1 MFFKENRFA
10 CYMLTITLITEALW
24 FFLVWVLSFRTPFA
38 GFACTLL
45 LPLAALPSLCIPP
58 EKRSLCTAGD
68 LKLLNDLGRGAFF
81 ATAAFTVM
89 MMVGLWKYMSKT
101 FVENAL
107 FYLLIGQFALHVF
120 AILILT
126 DLVLLAPK
134 EARKKPLKL
143 AVAIYIIS
151 TLMQMVVFPETLK
164 IISQ

>member
-10 CYMLTITLITEALW
+10 RYMLILTLITEVLW
-24 FFLVWVLSFRTPFA
+24 FFLVWILSFKTPLA
-38 GFACTLL
+38 ALICTLL
-45 LPLAALPSLCIPP
+45 LPLAAFPSLLIPA
-58 EKRSLCTAGD
+58 EKRSLCSSAD

-89 MMVGLWKYMSKT
+89 MLLGLWKYMSKT

-126 DLVLLAPK
+126 DLVLLAPAD
-134 EARKKPLKL
+134 ARKKPLKL
-143 AVAIYIIS
+143 AVAIYLAS
-151 TLMQMVVFPETLK
+151 TLMQVVVFPETLK
-164 IISQ
+164 IIQQ